1 MKMLHTLL
9 WQEEKKFFMRRKM
22 LGILGLICFLVLCY
36 LILDVDT
43 SLIGERYTAKEYH
56 STLTALKKVP
66 EKKRDDFFREQEQ
79 INSKLNKLA
88 LWDLEDDWE
97 NVKAYPDYLRN
108 IKENQEQSSWYGE
121 EDTYEKKEKEYVKTQ
136 YRHLSDKNVTFI
148 GGKCIEKIVQT
159 DFCDIAFVCMLLF
172 VALGLV
178 SMEYEDGVQSLLN
191 STKAGRKRIAIGK
204 YLAGCILFVICFLM
218 IYGAKTTI
226 YKEAYAFHDWNST
239 IQSVNGYAGATFTG
253 TIRGFILLFLGIKCI
268 AAFLL
273 YSVFFF
279 FACICK
285 RSYKMLI
292 TTMCFLMCG
301 ICNELW
307 IKDTS
312 YLVNWKRL
320 YPLKGMDTK
329 YLLQRFYTVNI
340 FGKPKAYVDTML
352 VLEIVLLLLLLISAL
367 LCYGNAEN
375 IKTRLFVKNRFISSL
390 CQRIKCKRLFAWELR
405 KSWRGQAG
413 AILLILLL
421 IGTFVCYRPITETLE
436 TETDVHY
443 KSYVL
448 KEQKQTLANAKTFC
462 KQEQKRIKEEETD
475 IQKNG
480 IKYTNQAF
488 SLISNDIRKKPA
500 VKKMLQY
507 ISYLEKRPEAQMVYE
522 KGYQMLFGKNIPGGY
537 LYLCNAI
544 AVFVMVMLAIPLW
557 GMEEW
562 NGMQMVLYTTKTGYR
577 KLQRKKKLVV
587 VLDACVV
594 FCILYGSWCFNV
606 SHTYVLENIDASIQ
620 SIRCFSMFPSWI
632 SIRMFGI
639 FYYALHFFYLVIV
652 GIGTKWIQKYLHSF
666 VLAGAISYLVFWIPY
681 LFIR

>member
-1 MKMLHTLL
+1 MLHTLL

-226 YKEAYAFHDWNST
+226 YKEAYAFYDWNST

-273 YSVFFF
+273 
-279 FACICK
+279 
-285 RSYKMLI
+285 
-292 TTMCFLMCG
+292 
-301 ICNELW
+301 
-307 IKDTS
+307 
-312 YLVNWKRL
+312 
-320 YPLKGMDTK
+320 
-329 YLLQRFYTVNI
+329 
-340 FGKPKAYVDTML
+340 
-352 VLEIVLLLLLLISAL
+352 
-367 LCYGNAEN
+367 
-375 IKTRLFVKNRFISSL
+375 
-390 CQRIKCKRLFAWELR
+390 
-405 KSWRGQAG
+405 
-413 AILLILLL
+413 
-421 IGTFVCYRPITETLE
+421 
-436 TETDVHY
+436 
-443 KSYVL
+443 
-448 KEQKQTLANAKTFC
+448 
-462 KQEQKRIKEEETD
+462 
-475 IQKNG
+475 
-480 IKYTNQAF
+480 
-488 SLISNDIRKKPA
+488 
-500 VKKMLQY
+500 
-507 ISYLEKRPEAQMVYE
+507 
-522 KGYQMLFGKNIPGGY
+522 
-537 LYLCNAI
+537 
-544 AVFVMVMLAIPLW
+544 
-557 GMEEW
+557 
-562 NGMQMVLYTTKTGYR
+562 
-577 KLQRKKKLVV
+577 
-587 VLDACVV
+587 
-594 FCILYGSWCFNV
+594 
-606 SHTYVLENIDASIQ
+606 
-620 SIRCFSMFPSWI
+620 
-632 SIRMFGI
+632 
-639 FYYALHFFYLVIV
+639 
-652 GIGTKWIQKYLHSF
+652 
-666 VLAGAISYLVFWIPY
+666 
-681 LFIR
+681 